1 MIRLRELQRDTGE
14 RISPHAES
22 PDSILGDEEPE
33 PDTTGPVAA
42 VNREIEPAN
51 VPVSVTVGITPPRA
65 TDEHT
70 PESTSG
76 SSDQETP
83 PHQPEANSNFSR
95 FLDKIGLTSTTLGA
109 TTWLFIKHAEP
120 ISNLYLSRRDTTS
133 RADVHIQTPTTN
145 HVVAPRFILGASL
158 SIVDSAL
165 PILSATKGLNDLQI
179 LLLSTSLV
187 VLAPLSAE
195 ISDVAA
201 NAALAMT
208 SMACFTLLPQH
219 LRQPGSL
226 HKEILQ
232 EEWTLRNGI
241 TMRRIGTLPDGTLE
255 QGVVYQRD
263 NGPQETEFPGK
274 KAHRRRTKHNKMALK
289 TGDVAPEQENAPT
302 VEERVANDSSAF
314 LSAISASH
322 SLALN
327 SPGLWL
333 AHSLS
338 GDLGVGMVTSSSAR
352 ADVCYAVGLESA
364 AKDEDRVPKNF
375 LFTRGVPEVLTPA
388 CECGEGRETAEHLV
402 VWCLAP
408 PLTRR
413 WERTGIRT
421 RRDFYSVLHGIN
433 PTTARLARRIL
444 DWLMDTG
451 KLPMY
456 SLARRLELET
466 AA

>member
-1 MIRLRELQRDTGE
+1 MLYEIFRSRNLVFELH
-14 RISPHAES
+14 IH
-22 PDSILGDEEPE
+22 DSRNQVQAALG
-33 PDTTGPVAA
+33 
-42 VNREIEPAN
+42 
-51 VPVSVTVGITPPRA
+51 
-65 TDEHT
+65 
-70 PESTSG
+70 STI
-76 SSDQETP
+76 P
-83 PHQPEANSNFSR
+83 MV
-95 FLDKIGLTSTTLGA
+95 
-109 TTWLFIKHAEP
+109 
-120 ISNLYLSRRDTTS
+120 SNLYLSRRDTTS

-145 HVVAPRFILGASL
+145 HVVALRFILGASL
-158 SIVDSAL
+158 SIVDCMYALETAALSGPISLMSVVSWASYFITTAAL

-263 NGPQETEFPGK
+263 NGPQETKFPGK

-289 TGDVAPEQENAPT
+289 TGDVAPEQENTPT

-314 LSAISASH
+314 LPAISASH

-338 GDLGVGMVTSSSAR
+338 GDLGGIAGGGFFCSYCLW
-352 ADVCYAVGLESA
+352 CYM
-364 AKDEDRVPKNF
+364 
-375 LFTRGVPEVLTPA
+375 
-388 CECGEGRETAEHLV
+388 
-402 VWCLAP
+402 
-408 PLTRR
+408 
-413 WERTGIRT
+413 
-421 RRDFYSVLHGIN
+421 
-433 PTTARLARRIL
+433 RLARTTKRIPQSFQENVIQGGGSL
-444 DWLMDTG
+444 EEISVCKEADKEHTI
-451 KLPMY
+451 Y
-456 SLARRLELET
+456 SIWGLLISTIGICVAS
-466 AA
+466 AKGYGN